1 MENGCSQRE
10 NERGRKGSLTVT
22 TGWREE
28 RNERSGSDHPPPPL
42 STEAR
47 PSRRQGG
54 RETEC
59 EKRGRE
65 AGRADRCGAGMD
77 RDLTISGSNTSSWDS
92 KSDCR
97 LGRRIPSCYRR
108 RRDRFMTRRREA
120 VLICRPRLA
129 PPFDGEAPGKSTSL
143 CRLPPP
149 ASVPGR

>member
-1 MENGCSQRE
+1 MAAVNGKRE
-10 NERGRKGSLTVT
+10 RKEGITHSDNSEGGKGERS
-22 TGWREE
+22 
-28 RNERSGSDHPPPPL
+28 ERSGSDHPPPPL

-65 AGRADRCGAGMD
+65 AGRKRRADRCGAGMD

-108 RRDRFMTRRREA
+108 RRDRSMTRRREA
-120 VLICRPRLA
+120 VLIRRL
-129 PPFDGEAPGKSTSL
+129 
-143 CRLPPP
+143 RL
-149 ASVPGR
+149 